1 MTWDD
6 LVELRRR
13 WSGVLLVKGIQRA
26 EDARRCAAEG
36 VDGIVVSNHGGR
48 NLDSARAPI
57 DIVPEVVAAVGD
69 RITVMVDGG
78 IRRGSDI
85 TKALALGARAVLI
98 GRATLYG
105 ISAAGQAGAERAIDL
120 LHSELDRTMG
130 YLGSPRIEN
139 IDPTLLT
146 R

>member
-1 MTWDD
+1 
-6 LVELRRR
+6 
-13 WSGVLLVKGIQRA
+13 VKGLLRA
-26 EDARRCAAEG
+26 EDVEQVLALGADA
-36 VDGIVVSNHGGR
+36 VVVSNHGGR

>member
-1 MTWDD
+1 
-6 LVELRRR
+6 
-13 WSGVLLVKGIQRA
+13 
-26 EDARRCAAEG
+26 
-36 VDGIVVSNHGGR
+36 
-48 NLDSARAPI
+48 
-57 DIVPEVVAAVGD
+57 
-69 RITVMVDGG
+69 
-78 IRRGSDI
+78 
-85 TKALALGARAVLI
+85 VLI